1 MADNDIQNLG
11 NDAAN
16 GSNNDQ
22 SPAAVRKLVVA
33 SQDTDTTESRVV
45 ETTPEMVERIYKQM
59 EAKLE
64 VIRKR
69 FNRPLTLA
77 EKILFGHID
86 DPSLQ
91 EFERGKAFLRL
102 RVDRVIM
109 QDATAQMAIL
119 QFMQAGRTQVAI
131 PSSVHCDHLIQAYEG
146 SALDLNRAIDINHE
160 VYNFLRTSCSKY
172 GIGFWGPGSG
182 IIHQVVLENYAFP
195 GGLIIGSDSHTPNM
209 GGLCMVAIGVGGAD
223 TVDAMAGFAWEV
235 LQPKLVGVKLTGQ
248 LSGWASPKDVILWVA
263 GKLTV
268 KGGTNRI
275 VEYFGPGARSLSA
288 TGKATVTNM
297 GAEIGAT
304 TSVFPYDEH
313 GDAYMRATGRADL
326 ADVAKNYMHLFT
338 SDPEVEQ
345 NPEQY
350 FDEVI
355 ELNLSELEPFIN
367 GPFTPDL
374 ARPVSELSKDA
385 IKHNYEQEISVALIG
400 SCTNSSYEDISR
412 AAAVA
417 EQAAKHGAKA
427 KVPLLITPGSAQTY
441 ETVKRDG
448 HIDKLEAIGAQVM
461 ANACGP
467 CIGQWRRDE
476 IKKGQRNTIINSF
489 NRNFPGRNDANPD
502 TLAFVTSPEVV
513 VAYALAGNIM
523 IDPLHDEIEGP
534 NGKFKLD
541 IPPRMNAIPAS
552 GWVSNK
558 EGYVA
563 PAQKPEE
570 VIVHVPEGSERLQI
584 LEPFTPMINKEFV
597 GMPIIIKTK
606 GKTTTDHIS
615 PAGSWLRF
623 RGHLDK
629 ISDNMLIGAINA
641 YTGEAGMTTNIY
653 TGEKTTVPAVARDY
667 KARDKR
673 WVIVG
678 DENYGEGSSRE
689 HAAMSPRYL
698 GCAAV
703 ITRSFA
709 RIHESNLKKQGI
721 LPLTFVN
728 PADYDKI
735 QDGDTVSLE
744 YIQEIDPVRTVN
756 MSVHHADGSTEIIPL
771 QHSLN
776 LEQLNWFHA
785 GSALN
790 LLRMKEGGTSMKNG
804 IAKSEEME
812 EMEREDAE
820 RESA

>member
-1 MADNDIQNLG
+1 MADIDNQKNST
-11 NDAAN
+11 AN
-16 GSNNDQ
+16 GANNDPT
-22 SPAAVRKLVVA
+22 PAELRRLSTA
-33 SQDTDTTESRVV
+33 SQDTDKIEQCVV
-45 ETTPEMVERIYKQM
+45 ETTPKMVETIYKRM
-59 EAKLE
+59 EERLE
-64 VIRKR
+64 VIRR
-69 FNRPLTLA
+69 RLNRPLTLA
-77 EKILFGHID
+77 EKIVFGHID

-91 EFERGKAFLRL
+91 ELDRGKAFLRL

-119 QFMQAGRTQVAI
+119 QFMQAGRSQVAI

-146 SALDLNRAIDINHE
+146 SEADLNRAIDINYE
-160 VYNFLRTSCSKY
+160 VYNFLKTSCAKY

-223 TVDAMAGFAWEV
+223 TVDAMAGFPWEV
-235 LQPKLVGVKLTGQ
+235 LQPKLVGVKLTGK

-275 VEYFGPGARSLSA
+275 VEYFGEGARSLSA
-288 TGKATVTNM
+288 TGKATITNM

-326 ADVAKNYMHLFT
+326 ADVAKNYMHLFA
-338 SDPEVEQ
+338 SDAEVEQ
-345 NPEQY
+345 NPDKY
-350 FDEVI
+350 YDEVI
-355 ELNLSELEPFIN
+355 ELNLSDLVPYIN

-374 ARPVSELSKDA
+374 ARPISKLPQDA
-385 IKHNYEQEISVALIG
+385 IEHNYVQEISVALIG

-417 EQAAKHGAKA
+417 DQAIKVGAKA

-448 HIDKLEAIGAQVM
+448 HIAKLEAIGAQVM

-476 IKKGQRNTIINSF
+476 IKKGQRNTIVTSF

-513 VAYALAGNIM
+513 VAYALAGTIM
-523 IDPLHDEIEGP
+523 IDPVNDEIKGA
-534 NGKFKLD
+534 NGNFKLD
-541 IPPRMNAIPAS
+541 VPPRMAAIPAS

-558 EGYVA
+558 DGYVA
-563 PAQKPEE
+563 PAADPSTVE
-570 VIVHVPEGSERLQI
+570 VHVPDGSDRLQI
-584 LEPFTPMINKEFV
+584 LEPFTPMVDKQFQ
-597 GMPIIIKTK
+597 GMPVIIKTK

-615 PAGSWLRF
+615 PAGAWLRF

-629 ISDNMLIGAINA
+629 ISDNMLTGAINA
-641 YTGEAGMTTNIY
+641 YTGEAGITTNIY
-653 TGEKTTVPAVARDY
+653 TNEKASVPTVARDY
-667 KARDKR
+667 KTRNKR

-703 ITRSFA
+703 IVRSFA

-728 PADYDKI
+728 PADYEKI
-735 QDGDTVSLE
+735 QEGDTVSLE
-744 YIQEIDPVRTVN
+744 YIQELDPVRTVN
-756 MSVHHADGSTEIIPL
+756 MSVHHTDGSTEIIPL

-776 LEQLNWFHA
+776 LEQLSWFHA

-790 LLRMKEGGTSMKNG
+790 LLRMKEGGSSMKNG
-804 IAKSEEME
+804 LAKSEEIEAMQKL
-812 EMEREDAE
+812 DA
-820 RESA
+820 